1 MENNCATIILNWN
14 GSNDTIACI
23 ESMNKLQE
31 ARTDL
36 VIVDNASSPEE
47 YKILETQLG
56 FNNGALD
63 IYTKRVT
70 NPVPNFIEPKNYLF
84 SIPTDE
90 IGLNPNLVQNPG
102 WEL

>member
-14 GSNDTIACI
+14 GSSDTIACI

-47 YKILETQLG
+47 YKILE
-56 FNNGALD
+56 D
-63 IYTKRVT
+63 Y
-70 NPVPNFIEPKNYLF
+70 
-84 SIPTDE
+84 
-90 IGLNPNLVQNPG
+90 
-102 WEL
+102 